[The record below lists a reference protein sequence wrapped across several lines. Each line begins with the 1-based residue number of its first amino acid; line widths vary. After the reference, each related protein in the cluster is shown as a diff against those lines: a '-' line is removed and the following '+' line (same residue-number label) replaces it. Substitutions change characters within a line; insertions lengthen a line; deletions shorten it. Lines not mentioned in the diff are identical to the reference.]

1 MAANKKTYRVKTY
14 ILHDGQE
21 LADGDDVDLTN
32 AQARQ
37 ALESGAVV
45 EIETPKPAAADKK

>member
-21 LADGDDVDLTN
+21 LADGDDVDLTKWSEN
-32 AQARQ
+32 DMQA
-37 ALESGAVV
+37 
-45 EIETPKPAAADKK
+45 